1 MAGGMLFPPS
11 YYGPEFTPAEEA
23 AMDAA
28 QALCDDLLAVCVEGD
43 GAAPCRRCRP
53 CRDVLRDYEEAA
65 EAHEDARI
73 RAYESA
79 MWGGI

>member
-11 YYGPEFTPAEEA
+11 YYGDQYTPDEEA
-23 AMDAA
+23 EHEAQEALRDA
-28 QALCDDLLAVCVEGD
+28 LLGGCIEDDEN
-43 GAAPCRRCRP
+43 APCRRCRP
-53 CRDVLRDYEEAA
+53 CREVLRDWDEAA

-79 MWGGI
+79 MWGGV